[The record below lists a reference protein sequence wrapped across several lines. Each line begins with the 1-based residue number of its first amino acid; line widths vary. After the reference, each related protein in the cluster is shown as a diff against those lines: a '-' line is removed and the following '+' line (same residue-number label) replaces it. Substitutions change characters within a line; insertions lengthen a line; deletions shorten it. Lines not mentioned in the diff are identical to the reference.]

1 MEARVSE
8 PADQRVE
15 LQPGLVSILVNNHN
29 YGAYVVDAVR
39 SALDQTY
46 PHIEVIVIDDGSTDD
61 SMARLAV
68 LDDPRLLVIG
78 QSNGGQG
85 AAYNAGWRLASG
97 QYILF
102 LDSDDLLDP
111 AAVEQ
116 SVAVFGPETVKV
128 QFALRVIDAQGRQS
142 GRIHPPELDTLGF
155 ARMVERYG
163 LYAGP
168 PGSGNL
174 FARRFVDAVMPI
186 QPESSFRSGADSWCI
201 LMAPFYGAIASLARP
216 GGSYRVD
223 RPQGVDALR
232 VIGNV
237 NARPSANITK
247 TIECTRLVFQALH
260 AAGRID
266 RQEPALPSPPM
277 LRAWVLARLQ
287 GELDRT
293 MPPWGG
299 VPGLLTILRSV
310 GGWQAYS
317 HRKRVVYV
325 AYLLVCRY
333 LPPMMA
339 RQSLRLLHHVGIR

>member
-1 MEARVSE
+1 MSE

-111 AAVEQ
+111 GAVEQ
-116 SVAVFGPETVKV
+116 SVAAFGPETVKV

-155 ARMVERYG
+155 TRMVERYG

-186 QPESSFRSGADSWCI
+186 QPESSFRSGADGWCI

-237 NARPSANITK
+237 NARPSANMAK

-266 RQEPALPSPPM
+266 RQEPDLPSPPM
-277 LRAWVLARLQ
+277 LRAWVLARLH

-293 MPPWGG
+293 QPPWGG

-317 HRKRVVYV
+317 HRKRVVYA

>member
-1 MEARVSE
+1 MSETAERRCEVS
-8 PADQRVE
+8 
-15 LQPGLVSILVNNHN
+15 PGLVSILVNNYN

-61 SMARLAV
+61 SMARLAEI
-68 LDDPRLLVIG
+68 DDPRLLVVG
-78 QSNGGQG
+78 QSNAGQG

-97 QYILF
+97 QHMLF

-111 AAVEQ
+111 QVIEQALAA
-116 SVAVFGPETVKV
+116 FGPETVKV
-128 QFALRVIDAQGRQS
+128 QFALRVIDAQGRPT
-142 GRIHPPELDTLGF
+142 GRVHPPELDTLGF

-174 FARRFVDAVMPI
+174 FARHFVDAVMPI
-186 QPESSFRSGADSWCI
+186 RPEGSFRSGADSWCI

-216 GGSYRVD
+216 GGRYRVD

-237 NARPSANITK
+237 NAQPSANMTK
-247 TIECTRLVFQALH
+247 TIDCTRLVFQALH

-277 LRAWVLARLQ
+277 LRAWVLARLHGQ
-287 GELDRT
+287 LDCAH
-293 MPPWGG
+293 PPWGG

-317 HRKRVVYV
+317 HRKRVVYA
-325 AYLLVCRY
+325 AYLLACRY

>member
-1 MEARVSE
+1 MSEA
-8 PADQRVE
+8 ADRRGE
-15 LQPGLVSILVNNHN
+15 ESPGLVSILVNNHN

-68 LDDPRLLVIG
+68 LDDPRLLVVG
-78 QSNGGQG
+78 QPNGGQG
-85 AAYNAGWRLASG
+85 AAYNAAWRLASG

-111 AAVEQ
+111 QVIAQALAA
-116 SVAVFGPETVKV
+116 FGPKTVKV
-128 QFALRVIDAQGRQS
+128 QFALRVIDAQGNPT

-155 ARMVERYG
+155 ERMVERYG

-174 FARRFVDAVMPI
+174 FARRFVDAVMPV
-186 QPESSFRSGADSWCI
+186 QPEPSFRSGADSWCI

-237 NARPSANITK
+237 NAQPSANMAK
-247 TIECTRLVFQALH
+247 TLECTQLVFQALH

-266 RQEPALPSPPM
+266 RQQPALPSPPM
-277 LRAWVLARLQ
+277 LRAWVLARLHGQ
-287 GELDRT
+287 LDQT
-293 MPPWGG
+293 PPPWGG
-299 VPGLLTILRSV
+299 TPGVLTILRSV

-317 HRKRVVYV
+317 HRKRVVYA

>member
-1 MEARVSE
+1 MSE
-8 PADQRVE
+8 PAARRVE
-15 LQPGLVSILVNNHN
+15 MQQGLVSILVNNHN
-29 YGAYVVDAVR
+29 YGAYVVDAVQ

-61 SMARLAV
+61 SMARLAEIS
-68 LDDPRLLVIG
+68 DPRLLVVA
-78 QSNGGQG
+78 QANGGQ
-85 AAYNAGWRLASG
+85 AAACNAGWRLASG

-111 AAVEQ
+111 AVIEQ
-116 SVAVFGPETVKV
+116 AVAVFGPETVKV
-128 QFALRVIDAQGRQS
+128 QFALRVIDAQGRRT

-155 ARMVERYG
+155 ARMVRRYG

-174 FARRFVDAVMPI
+174 YLRGFVDAVMPI
-186 QPESSFRSGADSWCI
+186 EPEPDFRSGADAWCI

-237 NARPSANITK
+237 NAQPSNNVTK
-247 TIECTRLVFQALH
+247 TIECTRLVFAALK

-266 RQEPALPSPPM
+266 RSEPLLPSPPM
-277 LRAWVLARLQ
+277 LRAWVLARLHDQ
-287 GELDRT
+287 LDQT
-293 MPPWGG
+293 PAPWGG
-299 VPGLLTILRSV
+299 IPGLLTILRSV

-317 HRKRVVYV
+317 HRKRVVYA

>member
-1 MEARVSE
+1 MSE
-8 PADQRVE
+8 PADRRAG
-15 LQPGLVSILVNNHN
+15 LQPGLVSILINNHN

-68 LDDPRLLVIG
+68 LDDPRLLVVG
-78 QSNGGQG
+78 QPNGGQG
-85 AAYNAGWRLASG
+85 AACNAGWRLASG
-97 QYILF
+97 QYMLF

-111 AAVEQ
+111 AVIEQ
-116 SVAVFGPETVKV
+116 SVAAFGPETVKV
-128 QFALRVIDAQGRQS
+128 QFALRVIDAQGRQT

-174 FARRFVDAVMPI
+174 YARRFLDAVMPI

-223 RPQGVDALR
+223 RPKGVDALR

-237 NARPSANITK
+237 NARPSANMAK
-247 TIECTRLVFQALH
+247 TIECTRQVFQALH

-266 RQEPALPSPPM
+266 RLQPALPSPPM
-277 LRAWVLARLQ
+277 LRAWVLARLHDQ
-287 GELDRT
+287 LDLAP
-293 MPPWGG
+293 PPWGG

-317 HRKRVVYV
+317 HRKRVVYA